1 MCRRPLLGKIF
12 PARAGCCRLA
22 AGSIAAVAFATQLIG
37 SAAFADQQLEEIVV
51 TAQKRSENIQNVPIA
66 ITAFTADT
74 LRSKGLSD
82 IHSLSNLTPNVNL
95 DGGAPFSGDTSVL
108 SASIRG
114 IGQDDFAFNLDPG
127 VGVYLDGVY
136 LARTIGANQ
145 SLLDVDRIEILK
157 GPQGTL
163 FGRNT
168 IGGAINIVTHTP
180 GEESTIN
187 GSMTIGAYNRHDVN
201 LTADMPISSDILTTV
216 SISSQTRDGY
226 QRTVPYPPSSGIGLV
241 PYQVDAQTDFPKATG
256 NQSSSDGGGQNVQ
269 AIRGKLLWH
278 LATDLDL
285 TLSGDYTHE
294 DQPGL
299 ANTVLSV
306 TTANASTYINPASL
320 FTGGSFAGVPGAQL
334 PVVFAAGPG
343 TSNLGGT
350 NLMGNFYNLCIV
362 TPASALTSGQ
372 FNTTNGLC
380 GPLGVGTWNS
390 ATGAFRGNGIGYPGS
405 PALGGVGAVGVPNSV
420 LQGLLAAYPGVA
432 PYVKMGANGI
442 GSVIYPG
449 QTPRIYWDFANT
461 QTGNIDS
468 TYADGPSFAKSNSYG
483 GSATFDWQLTPDM
496 KFKSITGARAIS
508 WDIGTD
514 LDGTPESFQEV
525 TDSQGQ
531 HQFSQEFQLTGKAID
546 DRLNYAGGLYYFTE
560 AGYVHDYVPF
570 DTGYLYVYDYQND
583 VKTDSYAGYAHLDFK
598 LTDNWGV
605 TAGGRYS
612 DEQKHFIGGQ
622 GDLDGFSYKLLGCL
636 DPSASV
642 TQFPQYMAFAIATHG
657 ATTGTCQ
664 QALGFPDPSNPLRY
678 FPTTPDKQSWNVFT
692 PTLGTQYH
700 ITPDVMAY
708 ASYSKGFKSG
718 GWTTRLSDPISS
730 PSAARFSPEYDKTY
744 ELGLKSQWFERHL
757 QADLA
762 VFESKY
768 DSIQLDVQEGP
779 SPVEQNAGDATI
791 KGAELELESVFDNGL
806 SLNFTAGYLDA
817 YYTYL
822 NPCLLYFASATT
834 GVCSAASGAQYVP
847 GFGGF
852 HYGSELPKTPKT
864 KFSLSPTYDFH
875 VANDGTVRIA
885 ADYTYVAHM
894 FNDAPNTVLLERGA
908 THTVNASLH
917 YIPPSKRFEFIL
929 GGTNLTDDR
938 YLTVGSVNYT
948 AGEVVG
954 TYDPPRMWYFTINA
968 KMP

>member
-1 MCRRPLLGKIF
+1 MSRILMLGKIL
-12 PARAGCCRLA
+12 PAHARRYRF
-22 AGSIAAVAFATQLIG
+22 AVASVAVAVIATQLIG
-37 SAAFADQQLEEIVV
+37 AAAFAEGLEEIVV

-66 ITAFTADT
+66 ITAFTAET
-74 LRSKGLSD
+74 LRSKGLTD

-95 DGGAPFSGDTSVL
+95 DGGAPFSGDSSVL

-145 SLLDVDRIEILK
+145 NLLDVDRIEILK

-180 GEESTIN
+180 GTESTIN

-216 SISSQTRDGY
+216 SVSSQTRDGY
-226 QRTVPYPPSSGIGLV
+226 QKTIPFPPSSGIGSV
-241 PYQVDAQTDFPKATG
+241 PYQISGQADYPKADG
-256 NQSSSDGGGQNVQ
+256 SQASSDNGGQNVQ

-278 LATDLDL
+278 LTDAVDL

-294 DQPGL
+294 NQPGL
-299 ANTVLSV
+299 ANTVLGV
-306 TTANASTYINPASL
+306 TTANATSYIDPASL
-320 FTGGSFAGVPGAQL
+320 FTGGSFAGVPGASL
-334 PVVFAAGPG
+334 PVVFTP
-343 TSNLGGT
+343 LGGP

-362 TPASALTSGQ
+362 TPASALASGQ
-372 FNTTNGLC
+372 FNNTNGLC
-380 GPLGVGTWNS
+380 GPLAVGTWNS
-390 ATGAFRGNGIGYPGS
+390 TTGAFRGNGLGFPGS

-420 LQGLLAAYPGVA
+420 LQGLIAAYPSVA
-432 PYVKMGANGI
+432 PFVTQGANGI

-449 QTPRIYWDFANT
+449 QTPRIYWNLANT
-461 QTGNIDS
+461 HTGNIDR
-468 TYADGPSFAKSNSYG
+468 TYSNGPSFAKSNSYG
-483 GSATFDWQLTPDM
+483 GSATFDWQIDPSL
-496 KFKSITGARAIS
+496 KFKSITGWRAIG
-508 WDIGTD
+508 WNIGTD
-514 LDGTPESFQEV
+514 LDGSPESMQEV

-531 HQFSQEFQLTGKAID
+531 HQFSQEFQLNGKAVN
-546 DRLNYAGGLYYFTE
+546 DRLNYAAGLYYFTE

-598 LTDNWGV
+598 LTDDWGL

-612 DEQKHFIGGQ
+612 DERKHFIGGQ
-622 GDLDGFSYKLLGCL
+622 GDLNGFSYKLLGCL
-636 DPSASV
+636 DPSAPAAN
-642 TQFPQYMAFAIATHG
+642 FPQYIAFATAAH
-657 ATTGTCQ
+657 APTTGTCQ
-664 QALGFPDPSNPLRY
+664 QALGFPDPNNALRY
-678 FPTTPDKQSWNVFT
+678 FPNSGDSQSWNVFT
-692 PTLGTQYH
+692 PTFGTQYH

-718 GWTTRLSDPISS
+718 GWTTRLSNPILN
-730 PSAARFSPEYDKTY
+730 PAQARFNPEYDKTF
-744 ELGLKSQWFERHL
+744 ELGLKSQWFDRHL
-757 QADLA
+757 QADIA

-768 DSIQLDVQEGP
+768 TDIQLNVQEGP
-779 SPVEQNAGDATI
+779 SPVYQNAGNATI
-791 KGAELELESVFDNGL
+791 KGAELELASTFDNGL
-806 SLNFTAGYLDA
+806 SLNFAAGYLDA

-822 NPCLLYFASATT
+822 NPCLVYFANPATD
-834 GVCSAASGAQYVP
+834 VCSAASGAQYVA

-875 VANDGTVRIA
+875 VGNDGTVRIA

-894 FNDAPNTVLLERGA
+894 FNDGPNTVLLERSA
-908 THTVNASLH
+908 THTVNASIH
-917 YIPPSKRFEFIL
+917 YIPPGKRFEFIA
-929 GGTNLTDDR
+929 GGTNLSDDR
-938 YLTVGSVNYT
+938 YLTVGSTNYT

-954 TYDPPRMWYFTINA
+954 SYSLPRMWYVTINA

>member
-1 MCRRPLLGKIF
+1 MSRKPMLGRTF
-12 PARAGCCRLA
+12 PAHARHYRFAL
-22 AGSIAAVAFATQLIG
+22 GSIAAVAAATLLG

-74 LRSKGLSD
+74 LRSKGLTD

-95 DGGAPFSGDTSVL
+95 DGGAPFSGDSSVL

-187 GSMTIGAYNRHDVN
+187 GSMTVGSYNRHDVN

-226 QRTVPYPPSSGIGLV
+226 QKTIPYPPGSGIGSV
-241 PYQVDAQTDFPKATG
+241 PYQVDSQTDFPKATG

-278 LATDLDL
+278 LTNTLDL

-299 ANTVLSV
+299 ANVVQSV
-306 TTANASTYINPASL
+306 TTANASTYISPASL
-320 FTGGSFAGVPGAQL
+320 FTGGSFAGVPGAEL
-334 PVVFAAGPG
+334 PVVFSP
-343 TSNLGGT
+343 LGGT
-350 NLMGNFYNLCIV
+350 NLMGNFYNLCVV
-362 TPASALTSGQ
+362 TPASALTTGI
-372 FNTTNGLC
+372 FNTKNGLC
-380 GPLGVGTWNS
+380 GPLAVGTWNS
-390 ATGAFRGNGIGYPGS
+390 TTGAFRGNGLGYPGS

-420 LQGLLAAYPGVA
+420 LQGLLAAFPSVA
-432 PYVKMGANGI
+432 PYVHQGANGI

-461 QTGNIDS
+461 QTGNIDT

-483 GSATFDWQLTPDM
+483 GSATFDWQITPDM

-531 HQFSQEFQLTGKAID
+531 HQFSQEFQLNGKAVD
-546 DRLNYAGGLYYFTE
+546 GRLDYAAGLYYFTE

-598 LTDNWGV
+598 VTDNWGL

-636 DPSASV
+636 DPSAPAAS
-642 TQFPQYMAFAIATHG
+642 FPQYVAFAHATG
-657 ATTGTCQ
+657 GSTTGTCQ
-664 QALGFPDPSNPLRY
+664 QALGFPDPNNPLRY
-678 FPTTPDKQSWNVFT
+678 FPTTPDHQSWNVFT

-700 ITPDVMAY
+700 FTQDVMAY
-708 ASYSKGFKSG
+708 LSYSKGFKSG
-718 GWTTRLSDPISS
+718 GWTTRLSDPIES
-730 PSAARFSPEYDKTY
+730 PSAARFNPEYDKTY
-744 ELGLKSQWFERHL
+744 ELGLKSQWFDRHL
-757 QADLA
+757 QADMA

-768 DSIQLDVQEGP
+768 SGIQLDVQEGP
-779 SPVEQNAGDATI
+779 SPVEQNAGNATI
-791 KGAELELESVFDNGL
+791 KGAELELASVFDNGL
-806 SLNFTAGYLDA
+806 SMNFTAGYLDA
-817 YYTYL
+817 YYTFL
-822 NPCLLYFASATT
+822 NPCLLYNASPTT

-852 HYGSELPKTPKT
+852 SYHSELPKTPKT
-864 KFSLSPTYDFH
+864 KFSFSPTYDFH
-875 VANDGTVRIA
+875 IANDGTIRLA

-894 FNDAPNTVLLERGA
+894 FNDAPNTVLLERDA
-908 THTVNASLH
+908 THTINAAIH
-917 YIPPSKRFEFIL
+917 YIPPSKHFEFIV
-929 GGTNLTDDR
+929 GGTNLSNDR
-938 YLTVGSVNYT
+938 YLTVGSVNYA
-948 AGEVVG
+948 AGETVG
-954 TYDPPRMWYFTINA
+954 SYNPPRMWYLTINA
-968 KMP
+968 HLP